1 MSGDRVYSR
10 LALSDLASAL
20 AGGPVEDETRGGR
33 PPHGMILVS
42 AGIPA
47 QGVDNAIIQPDG
59 GQSTD
64 SQCEMAPTLPRVT
77 RTFPSPPDRSWYRRL
92 GPVLP
97 SRDGG
102 SSQPRQRLSRG
113 RCGRRGHG
121 VTVTDELLRHSDA
134 TVTIIDRRHAPGG
147 HWLEAYPFVR
157 LHQPS
162 TFYGVTSAPLV
173 QDAFDVTGTNAGF
186 YELASGQ
193 RDPRLLRAGH
203 LRRRPNE

>member
-1 MSGDRVYSR
+1 MIGNGLWGAVTPIACGATPNSDMRKAAR
-10 LALSDLASAL
+10 QHAALREPSFSCTADSDPCYRPAMAEVRSLETDYL
-20 AGGPVEDETRGGR
+20 VVGAGAA
-33 PPHGMILVS
+33 GM
-42 AGIPA
+42 A
-47 QGVDNAIIQPDG
+47 
-59 GQSTD
+59 
-64 SQCEMAPTLPRVT
+64 
-77 RTFPSPPDRSWYRRL
+77 F
-92 GPVLP
+92 
-97 SRDGG
+97 
-102 SSQPRQRLSRG
+102 
-113 RCGRRGHG
+113 
-121 VTVTDELLRHSDA
+121 TDELLRHSDA